1 MPPITDSLLQMMEQ
15 GNSYMKTLTRNIDQL
30 ARNGDSNTM
39 MSEIRE
45 GLKNTEMSVNMCF
58 SEQNSG
64 FSEQNSGF
72 SEQNSGIVLSSNTI
86 MLFTIFVIIW
96 KYLY

>member
-64 FSEQNSGF
+64 FSEQNSG
-72 SEQNSGIVLSSNTI
+72 IVLSSNTI

>member
-45 GLKNTEMSVNMCF
+45 GLKNTEMSMNMCF
-58 SEQNSG
+58 SER
-64 FSEQNSGF
+64 
-72 SEQNSGIVLSSNTI
+72 NSGIVLSSNTI
-86 MLFTIFVIIW
+86 MLFTIFVILW
-96 KYLY
+96 KHLY